1 MLSVTKLLCGTPTP
15 GDQVRY
21 GETADGGRPRPV
33 HERPVVVWNITRRCN
48 LHCAHCYSDSHDR
61 AYEGEL
67 DLDECRGVIDDLAKY
82 QIPALLL
89 SGGEPA
95 SRRDL
100 VDIVRHAITRGVK
113 PVLSTNGTLLNF
125 GLADRLRKAGMERV
139 GISLD
144 GMQATHDKFRGFKG
158 AFRSTLIGIRT
169 ARAVGLS
176 VSLRATIT
184 KRNVAEVPALFD
196 LAESEGIPRL
206 CFYHLAY
213 AGRGARLLPFDLD
226 WTERRQI
233 LNFIFARTVQANQN
247 GKRLEVLTVDNHA
260 DGPYLLMWSA
270 RHATH
275 RTAEIER
282 LLLRNGGNS
291 AGKGI
296 ACIDNLGNVHPDQFW
311 WSKTLGNVR
320 ERPFSHIWTDTSI
333 EFLNQLRARKRLLPD
348 RCVNCRWLALCNGN
362 LRVRAETATGD
373 PWGPDPAC
381 YLTADEIKAPAA

>member
-1 MLSVTKLLCGTPTP
+1 
-15 GDQVRY
+15 
-21 GETADGGRPRPV
+21 
-33 HERPVVVWNITRRCN
+33 VVVWNITRRCN

-61 AYEGEL
+61 AYDGEL
-67 DLDECRGVIDDLAKY
+67 NLDECHRVIDDLAKF

-89 SGGEPA
+89 SGGEPTT
-95 SRRDL
+95 RRDL
-100 VDIVRHAITRGVK
+100 VDIVEYASAKGLKT
-113 PVLSTNGTLLNF
+113 VLSTNGTLLNF
-125 GLADRLRKAGMERV
+125 SLADRLRKAGMERV

-144 GMQATHDKFRGFKG
+144 GLQATNDKFRGSRG
-158 AFRSTLIGIRT
+158 AFRSALIGIRT
-169 ARAVGLS
+169 ARGVGLS
-176 VSLRATIT
+176 VSLRVTIT

-196 LAESEGIPRL
+196 LAEAEEIPRL

-213 AGRGARLLPFDLD
+213 AGRGAKLLPFDLD

-233 LNFIFARTVQANQN
+233 LNFVFARTLQANQN

-260 DGPYLLMWSA
+260 DGPYLLMWST
-270 RHATH
+270 RHASH
-275 RTAEIER
+275 RTGDIER

-296 ACIDNLGNVHPDQFW
+296 ACIDNRGDVHPDQFW

-320 ERPFSHIWTDTSI
+320 ERQFSQIWTDTSN
-333 EFLNQLRARKRLLPD
+333 EFLAKLRARKRFLPE

-381 YLTADEIKAPAA
+381 YLTAEEIKAPAA